1 MRQIIKFTDT
11 NGFGE
16 NIDVLVQ
23 VEGKFELTNGII
35 ERMKKAIE
43 KYQEENYDDWDTD
56 GVINEACEYL
66 ETEGYMCDYVV
77 PDYAIVF

>member
-1 MRQIIKFTDT
+1 MKQIIKFTDI
-11 NGFGE
+11 NGFGG

-23 VEGKFELTNGII
+23 VEGKFELTNGVI

-56 GVINEACEYL
+56 SVINAACEYL

>member
-1 MRQIIKFTDT
+1 MKQIIKFTDI
-11 NGFGE
+11 NGFGG

-43 KYQEENYDDWDTD
+43 KYQEENYDEWDTS
-56 GVINEACEYL
+56 GVIDAACEYL
-66 ETEGYMCDYVV
+66 EQEGYMCDYVV
-77 PDYAIVF
+77 PDYTIAF

>member
-1 MRQIIKFTDT
+1 MKQIIKFTDI
-11 NGFGE
+11 NGFGG

-23 VEGKFELTNGII
+23 VEGKFELTNGVI

-56 GVINEACEYL
+56 GVINAACEYL